1 MTNEQTVARIR
12 AGEDEGQ
19 GMAALYEQ
27 MKAFIHS
34 IARKYQG
41 CGVDLEDLE
50 QEGFLG
56 LYDAVAGYDP
66 DREVKFL
73 TYAQKWIRQKIVRY
87 IQDNRSSLRIP
98 VLYKKL
104 DLSAEE
110 TAQLKQLGVY
120 CVPSEDGT
128 QMVGIFQLRAMFSR

>member
-1 MTNEQTVARIR
+1 MTLEEAETVTNEQTVARIQ

-50 QEGFLG
+50 QVLPIRFETEEYETVNGFLIDQ
-56 LYDAVAGYDP
+56 LD
-66 DREVKFL
+66 
-73 TYAQKWIRQKIVRY
+73 
-87 IQDNRSSLRIP
+87 RIP
-98 VLYKKL
+98 AEDERCVVEYEGYRFTVLSVENNTIGTVKIEKL
-104 DLSAEE
+104 PEE
-110 TAQLKQLGVY
+110 
-120 CVPSEDGT
+120 C
-128 QMVGIFQLRAMFSR
+128 